1 MPSIGLKPDTSFLVR
16 GFRPFLRPKK
26 DGKME
31 LKELLDY
38 IKEKHNIEE
47 SRQMG
52 QLFNYVKAVPSFNGK
67 DDSASYKGVEF

>member
-1 MPSIGLKPDTSFLVR
+1 
-16 GFRPFLRPKK
+16 
-26 DGKME
+26 ME

-47 SRQMG
+47 SDRWDSS
-52 QLFNYVKAVPSFNGK
+52 LTVPSFNGK